1 MRFRPGEK
9 FAPGV
14 NLPDS
19 SHFLK
24 YKDRKLKGVR
34 LFTRYTKIDGEKYYY
49 RIAMILLILI

>member
-1 MRFRPGEK
+1 MGFRPGEK

-34 LFTRYTKIDGEKYYY
+34 LFTRYTKIDGEKY
-49 RIAMILLILI
+49 

>member
-34 LFTRYTKIDGEKYYY
+34 LFTRYTKIDGEKY
-49 RIAMILLILI
+49 